1 MRSLAS
7 RSPRAFARASRRFV
21 PLLLATAL
29 LAPSRG
35 ASAAPGGADGRWR
48 SSDKGLAV
56 QGVSSVRVT
65 SKQEVWYASI
75 FGPKK
80 TRGLCEST
88 SKGAKPWTVR
98 TTGLEQSG
106 SGRDTWRITI
116 DPKDDKTIYAVAG
129 GKIFKS
135 VNAAASWEFAGN
147 GTVTFSFDR
156 SQSRSLIEGVEV
168 DPSNS
173 KRLLAGT
180 LARGYFGG
188 LFESKDAGKS
198 WTQLAG
204 TGERTDLTQSGLGG
218 DAWPIALDKGSDKYI
233 LVGGTAGSAWLSQNR
248 GTSFKSTQPG
258 GPGVHR
264 AYAMTPMVNREV
276 YLAESRGLWRSRD
289 AGESWGKA
297 PILPGTCISVDVD
310 DGNRKVVYAILEG
323 KGLHRTDN
331 VTTWTGPL
339 HPEIDA
345 HEVYCHPHAKNTI
358 LISSRTT
365 GLWISTDK
373 GETVTQPAEH
383 LPDVVPAI
391 TCVAVHPANPTAWLA
406 STDTGTIFGS
416 GDRGATWTK
425 VGNLAVPVTKLLAD
439 PSSPSAWIA
448 IGPGVYAST
457 DGGAKWSALYL
468 PPDAEERVAAL
479 ERLADGTWLA
489 LLEREGRVVA
499 SHDGG
504 KTWDKDAFK
513 RPAGTKTAWGAALA
527 VDAKDA
533 KHLLVA
539 MRTTAE
545 TWSKDD
551 KEGGPYESK
560 DGGATWTA
568 LENGFKSDKGVA
580 REWWNRG
587 AVCAIDPNHGTL
599 FYGAD
604 GAGLFRL
611 EPTADGKPGTW
622 EEAALTGAPAQP
634 TFNAFLMTPTT
645 ADTSISTTIVTQ
657 LEGSTTRALLQS
669 IDGGKTFSA
678 LPDPGTRLASLSEDP
693 ASPGRWVTG
702 DPVGDR
708 GVLTFDPSAGV
719 APLTAP
725 VAPTPVQ
732 PKAPEPPP
740 VAPSGLVAFTGGK
753 DKVLRI
759 VDLHDGQA
767 KPASPAF
774 GGEVLCVALSGD
786 EKRLFAGGADKVV
799 SVFDGGTAEPKG
811 RLEGAAGAVQSIA
824 VSPDGA
830 TVYAGDQA
838 FGITI
843 FGVADGKAAGKLEG
857 HTGAVNA
864 LALSKDGARLY
875 SGSSDR
881 SVRVWD
887 VAAKKELLAIPGHPG
902 EVFAVALSPDGTK
915 VYVGGRDASIRVYD
929 AATGAPFATWASPVP
944 AVEALVASPEG
955 SLLYVVGGAGK
966 EVHALGTADGQTSF
980 VYTGSPTPLTCAALS
995 LDGEWIAAGGEDG
1008 QLRTWKKGRA
1018 DVVWTSTK
1026 LHEGA
1031 VRCVALTPDVVAKPG
1046 APADATP
1053 PAPAAPGMDATPAPG
1068 MDAPPAPGMDA
1079 PAAPGMDAPP
1089 APGMDAPPGPAAPVK
1104 PSDPSMK

>member
-7 RSPRAFARASRRFV
+7 RSPRAIVRATRRLV
-21 PLLLATAL
+21 PLLLAAAL
-29 LAPSRG
+29 LAPVPG
-35 ASAAPGGADGRWR
+35 ALAAPGGDAKWK
-48 SSDKGLAV
+48 SSEKGLAIR
-56 QGVSSVRVT
+56 GVSSVRIT
-65 SKQEVWYASI
+65 SKGPEIWYASI
-75 FGPKK
+75 YGPKK
-80 TRGLCEST
+80 SRGLCEST
-88 SKGAKPWTVR
+88 TKGAKWAPKMV
-98 TTGLEQSG
+98 GLEDSG
-106 SGRDTWRITI
+106 TGRDSWRITI
-116 DPKDDKTIYAVAG
+116 DPKDDKTIYAVGG

-135 VNAAASWEFAGN
+135 SNSASSWEFAGN

-188 LFESKDAGKS
+188 LFESKDAAKS
-198 WTQLAG
+198 WTQIAG
-204 TGERTDLTQSGLGG
+204 TGERTDLAQSGLGG
-218 DAWPIALDKGSDKYI
+218 DAWPISLDRGSDKFI

-248 GTSFKSTQPG
+248 GGNFKSTQPG

-264 AYAMTPMVNREV
+264 AYAMTSMVNREV

-310 DGNRKVVYAILEG
+310 DGNRKVVYAIIQG
-323 KGLHRTDN
+323 KGLFRTDN
-331 VTTWTGPL
+331 VTTWSGPL

-345 HEVYCHPHAKNTI
+345 HEVYSHPHAKNTI
-358 LISSRTT
+358 VLASRTT

-373 GETVTQPAEH
+373 GETVTALGGAEV
-383 LPDVVPAI
+383 PEVVPAI
-391 TCVAVHPANPTAWLA
+391 TSVAVHPSNPASWLA
-406 STDTGTIFGS
+406 VTDTGTIFGS
-416 GDRGATWTK
+416 SDRGATFAK
-425 VGNLAVPVTKLLAD
+425 LSNLGVPVTKLLAD
-439 PSSPSAWIA
+439 PSSPSAWLA
-448 IGPGVYAST
+448 VGPGVYASS
-457 DGGAKWSALYL
+457 DGGAKWTTLYASAD
-468 PPDAEERVAAL
+468 PEEHVAAL
-479 ERLADGTWLA
+479 ERLADGTLVA
-489 LLEREGRVVA
+489 LLEREARVVT
-499 SHDGG
+499 SEDGG
-504 KTWDKDAFK
+504 KTWDKGAFK

-527 VDAKDA
+527 VDPKDP

-539 MRTTAE
+539 TRTTAE

-551 KEGGPYESK
+551 KEGGPFESK
-560 DGGATWTA
+560 DGGATWA
-568 LENGFKSDKGVA
+568 PLEAGFKSDKGVL

-587 AVCAIDPNHGTL
+587 AVCAIDPNHGTM

-604 GAGLFRL
+604 GAGLFRF
-611 EPTADGKPGTW
+611 EAGADGKAPQW

-634 TFNAFLMTPTT
+634 TFNAFLMTP
-645 ADTSISTTIVTQ
+645 AVPGASIATTIVTQ
-657 LEGSTTRALLQS
+657 LEGATTSALLQS
-669 IDGGKTFSA
+669 IDGGRTFAA

-693 ASPGRWVTG
+693 ASPGRWLTG

-732 PKAPEPPP
+732 PKAVEPPP
-740 VAPSGLVAFTGGK
+740 VAPAGLVAFTGGK

-767 KPASPAF
+767 KPAAPAL
-774 GGEVLCVALSGD
+774 GGEVLSVALSHD
-786 EKRLFAGGADKVV
+786 EKHLFVGAADKVV
-799 SVFDGGTAEPKG
+799 AVFDGGTAEPKG
-811 RLEGAAGAVQSIA
+811 RLEGAAGAVQSLA

-843 FGVADGKAAGKLEG
+843 FGVADGKPAGKLEG
-857 HTGAVNA
+857 HSGAVNA
-864 LALSKDGARLY
+864 LALSKDGSRLV

-887 VAAKKELLAIPGHPG
+887 TAAKKELLAIPGHPG
-902 EVFAVALSPDGTK
+902 EVYAVALSSDGTK
-915 VYVGGRDASIRVYD
+915 VYVGGRDPSIRVYD
-929 AATGAPFATWASPVP
+929 VATGAPFATWASPVP
-944 AVEALVASPEG
+944 VVEALVVSPDG
-955 SLLYVVGGAGK
+955 SLVYVVGGADK
-966 EVHALGTADGQTSF
+966 DVHAVGTADGQPAF
-980 VYTGSPTPLTCAALS
+980 ACAGSPSPLTCVTISA
-995 LDGEWIAAGGEDG
+995 DGEWIAAGAEDG
-1008 QLRTWKKGRA
+1008 LLRTWKKGRA
-1018 DVVWTSTK
+1018 EIVWTSAK

-1031 VRCVALTPDVVAKPG
+1031 IRCVTLTPDVEAKPG
-1046 APADATP
+1046 APADGTP
-1053 PAPAAPGMDATPAPG
+1053 PAPGMEAPPAPG

-1079 PAAPGMDAPP
+1079 PP
-1089 APGMDAPPGPAAPVK
+1089 APGMDAPPPALRGWTRRPLR
-1104 PSDPSMK
+1104 PRR